1 MCANSSLPPPA
12 RARRL
17 RCGGWIKAKMK
28 RRSAIVFG
36 FLVNANTVILI
47 ATGPTSENRIRV
59 RMKDADEKTH
69 LMSRVT
75 VVRTAC
81 SD

>member
-1 MCANSSLPPPA
+1 
-12 RARRL
+12 
-17 RCGGWIKAKMK
+17 MK